1 MVMSS
6 NTMKADVERSCD
18 DGSKKGGLKSRHLTQ
33 LAAIAI
39 SFLLGRITSGVTVMT
54 RSCNVRQAVREE
66 PVDRAHG
73 DGATSNANETT
84 YAQANKLAFDDGA
97 TSKAKETTYFAQANK
112 LAFDRI
118 SNDAHFSARN
128 QSGAELFNLAK
139 WKAGTGGLTDKDR
152 IKLASIYGKPLL
164 SLSMDSVNPQ
174 RLQMQLEC
182 LDTLALI
189 PMPIGW
195 PWQQKACRTTIAFIW
210 PTLAP
215 PECGD
220 FQLSRISSRT
230 SINTKWLLS
239 WPSQTLLMSTWW
251 TVVIA
256 FHVCWPAFCMPPHE
270 EQREATLLY
279 CFMIAWRPKQVTERV
294 NQNAG
299 SIVLQTNCF
308 TWITLVAGFASLS
321 GVRIQPTRCYSTF
334 GRRTC
339 LTFRSKETRQHV
351 AYFVLEL
358 RYT

>member
-118 SNDAHFSARN
+118 SNDAHSSARN
-128 QSGAELFNLAK
+128 QSGAALFNLAK

-152 IKLASIYGKPLL
+152 IKLASIYGNATSVFEYGLGESTKIANAVRVPRYAGIDSDANWVALAAESVSDHYRFYLANIGPTRMWGFPIKPHL
-164 SLSMDSVNPQ
+164 VKNVYQ
-174 RLQMQLEC
+174 YQM
-182 LDTLALI
+182 
-189 PMPIGW
+189 
-195 PWQQKACRTTIAFIW
+195 
-210 PTLAP
+210 AP
-215 PECGD
+215 
-220 FQLSRISSRT
+220 
-230 SINTKWLLS
+230 
-239 WPSQTLLMSTWW
+239 
-251 TVVIA
+251 
-256 FHVCWPAFCMPPHE
+256 
-270 EQREATLLY
+270 
-279 CFMIAWRPKQVTERV
+279 
-294 NQNAG
+294 
-299 SIVLQTNCF
+299 
-308 TWITLVAGFASLS
+308 LVAEPDAFDVYMVDGRYRFPCLLASFLHAAARGAKRSHTTVLLHDCMETKASHRTREPKRRVYRTADELFHLDHSGGRLCIFKRRENTTDEMLFDLWKTHMSDLS
-321 GVRIQPTRCYSTF
+321 
-334 GRRTC
+334 
-339 LTFRSKETRQHV
+339 
-351 AYFVLEL
+351 
-358 RYT
+358 